1 MCTDDLMPCVS
12 LSYNEG
18 QAVIHRRNLRSEG
31 GLQPPGCID
40 AARGGRDSPAGQLIL
55 FVLLKF
61 PEAGCIMLRGRLEMA
76 GDCRD
81 GRELCENEVNITMQN
96 CKSDKENRNNG
107 EFYS

>member
-1 MCTDDLMPCVS
+1 
-12 LSYNEG
+12 
-18 QAVIHRRNLRSEG
+18 
-31 GLQPPGCID
+31 
-40 AARGGRDSPAGQLIL
+40 
-55 FVLLKF
+55 
-61 PEAGCIMLRGRLEMA
+61 MLRGRLEMA